1 MHVTVPHQSLRP
13 ETLAALIEEFVTRDG
28 AVHGHAEAS
37 IESRIES
44 VRRLLASGK
53 ASIVFDDETES
64 CTIRL
69 VEDMRRD
76 QRHNASKPGER
87 RIEPIEE

>member
-1 MHVTVPHQSLRP
+1 MHVNVPHTSLRP
-13 ETLAALIEEFVTRDG
+13 ETLTALIEEFVTREG
-28 AVHGHAEAS
+28 AVHGHAEALL
-37 IESRIES
+37 ESSIES

-53 ASIVFDDETES
+53 AVIVFDDETES

-76 QRHNASKPGER
+76 QRHHATRQTER
-87 RIEPIEE
+87 RIEPVDE